1 MTSLCS
7 VICYQSFVTSRCLRS
22 HQILSTRKQI
32 TDKNDVVTSQAM
44 TVIFD
49 AAKPPPPQK
58 KKTFLKKIV
67 YALLQG

>member
-7 VICYQSFVTSRCLRS
+7 VICYQTFVTSRCLRS
-22 HQILSTRKQI
+22 HQILSTPKQI

-49 AAKPPPPQK
+49 AVKTLPPTK
-58 KKTFLKKIV
+58 D
-67 YALLQG
+67 AL